1 MPRPI
6 SRYHATHFSRL
17 VSRRDELRR
26 GRESRSPSFLVAATQ
41 QVRRKPQFRL
51 AARPRSRTEAS
62 TRAPRAP
69 RAHRAPR
76 VPTGFGLGEPAI
88 ASAKSHRARR
98 LTPLRLRHGTLDLA
112 GPKHTPCLRRDAR
125 MVATSPPARVV
136 TCVPLPPESLSDS
149 NRARDRTRTARV
161 FGPTRGPARRSR
173 GPRRRTRGRPER
185 TSSSLRALSCE
196 WLSTARVRRGTSSHP
211 PSACAFRRRADGR
224 GLGLQRH
231 IIAPERTRM
240 IFRPSTRERSPF
252 PPRASRWLSVGS
264 RGSPIA
270 TAAARRASRPT
281 TRARSVFVPL
291 RRDDLD

>member
-1 MPRPI
+1 MRVERSTVMAPPNCSRRAVGSGGSAIVERARSRVGLAITRRCFRCKNKMPRPI

-136 TCVPLPPESLSDS
+136 T
-149 NRARDRTRTARV
+149 
-161 FGPTRGPARRSR
+161 
-173 GPRRRTRGRPER
+173 
-185 TSSSLRALSCE
+185 
-196 WLSTARVRRGTSSHP
+196 
-211 PSACAFRRRADGR
+211 
-224 GLGLQRH
+224 
-231 IIAPERTRM
+231 
-240 IFRPSTRERSPF
+240 
-252 PPRASRWLSVGS
+252 
-264 RGSPIA
+264 
-270 TAAARRASRPT
+270 
-281 TRARSVFVPL
+281 
-291 RRDDLD
+291 

>member
-41 QVRRKPQFRL
+41 QVRGKPRFRL

-62 TRAPRAP
+62 TRAPRTP

-76 VPTGFGLGEPAI
+76 FPTGFGLARTG
-88 ASAKSHRARR
+88 HREREISSR
-98 LTPLRLRHGTLDLA
+98 TETDPLRLRHGTLDLA

-185 TSSSLRALSCE
+185 TSS
-196 WLSTARVRRGTSSHP
+196 
-211 PSACAFRRRADGR
+211 
-224 GLGLQRH
+224 
-231 IIAPERTRM
+231 
-240 IFRPSTRERSPF
+240 
-252 PPRASRWLSVGS
+252 
-264 RGSPIA
+264 
-270 TAAARRASRPT
+270 
-281 TRARSVFVPL
+281 
-291 RRDDLD
+291 